1 MARIAEP
8 RIAQAY
14 LRLQARTHLGIDS
27 AIGAAVV
34 VANGIAVTNAHNAN
48 LVDPKSVIGVRR
60 DYDLMFF
67 RISRSQPPEPAP
79 VEVGGAVIAYGQ
91 GGGGDLRVA
100 HGVVREILRC

>member
-1 MARIAEP
+1 MARNAEP

-14 LRLQARTHLGIDS
+14 LPLQARTHLGIDS
-27 AIGAAVV
+27 ANGAAVV
-34 VANGIAVTNAHNAN
+34 VANGIAATNAHNAN

-67 RISRSQPPEPAP
+67 RTSRGRPPETAP
-79 VEVGGAVIAYGQ
+79 VAVGGAVIAYGQ